1 MGVTAAIRHS
11 LSATDPGRGRLKL
24 AVAIATGMLL
34 SALSAW
40 AAVTFLHADPSL
52 LTIGIFMA
60 MQMGLTPHDATGR
73 GRLVTTVLLIVPTG
87 VAATLAVL
95 LAEQRV
101 LEIALLVCIAGIATW
116 VRRFGPRATALGFG
130 AFFGCF
136 FPLVL
141 KLTIADLP
149 GFLLVAG
156 GAVGALALMRA
167 LLLIERP
174 GRELALLLRELRDAS
189 AAALAAARH
198 PDPNH
203 PKTLRTRL
211 ARLDDVAQAITRWQQ
226 DNPTARYVAA
236 DETTFAS
243 LVLEARID
251 VEQACAELV
260 RDAAGAASADPALA
274 EALAALTTM
283 LDNRASEVQVLAA
296 TDRARELFA
305 ALTPASPHR
314 ALVGRLTRS
323 VLAHADL
330 RDAVRRRP
338 GPRSVPATTAPAP
351 APTGPAPAADTAHWW
366 DWRQWRLT
374 TRLAVQVTIAAV
386 IATGVGELISASRW
400 YWAVLTAFIVFV
412 GASTRGSILTRAYN
426 RVAGTAAGLVVGVAL
441 VLLVHDS
448 KPALV
453 AMCVV
458 AAFGMMYF
466 GPLLYL
472 YSAFFITM
480 LLVAMYG
487 LIGVLDEQVL
497 ELRIGETLAGAV
509 IGVLCAY
516 LIFSA
521 NSRPTRL
528 AKVQA
533 WFDALDRLLDTGRTA
548 LTAAG
553 KDADVL
559 AASQRLRAT
568 LADVDTLVSAMS
580 VAMIGARRVQ
590 RGPVVH
596 LLYVATRAGEGF
608 AQAAI
613 AVSAGPAT
621 GLLQGD
627 AATALDDALAHL
639 RGLAASARTSF
650 ETDVDGGPGDTF
662 ILDQLPR
669 IPFDALSPQTETFVS
684 LSRLAW
690 ALEHVAQ
697 ENRDA

>member
-1 MGVTAAIRHS
+1 MTAAIRQS

-87 VAATLAVL
+87 AAATLAVL

-116 VRRFGPRATALGFG
+116 VRRYGPRATALGFG

-136 FPLVL
+136 FPLLL
-141 KLTIADLP
+141 KLTITDLP

-156 GAVGALALMRA
+156 GAVGSLALMRA
-167 LLLIERP
+167 LLLVERP

-198 PDPNH
+198 PDPKH

-226 DNPTARYVAA
+226 DNPTARYVDA

-260 RDAAGAASADPALA
+260 RDAGHAPADPARSA
-274 EALAALTTM
+274 ALAALTTM

-338 GPRSVPATTAPAP
+338 DPRSVPAATAPAP
-351 APTGPAPAADTAHWW
+351 APTGSTPASDTARWW
-366 DWRQWRLT
+366 DWRHWRLT

-426 RVAGTAAGLVVGVAL
+426 RVAGTAAGLVVGVVL
-441 VLLVHDS
+441 VLLVHES

-453 AMCVV
+453 AICVV

-521 NSRPTRL
+521 NSRPSRL
-528 AKVQA
+528 ATVQA

-548 LTAAG
+548 LTGAG

-559 AASQRLRAT
+559 AASQTLRAA

-580 VAMIGARRVQ
+580 VAMVGARRVQ

-596 LLYVATRAGEGF
+596 LLYVATRAAEGY

-613 AVSAGPAT
+613 AVSTGRRAGV
-621 GLLQGD
+621 LRGD

-639 RGLAASARTSF
+639 RGLAASARRSF
-650 ETDVDGGPGDTF
+650 ATEVAPGPGDTF

-669 IPFDALSPQTETFVS
+669 VPFDALLPQVEAFVS

-690 ALEHVAQ
+690 ALEHVVQ
-697 ENRDA
+697 ENRVG